1 MPLLLFWG
9 EDMRTYVYVDG
20 FNLYYAIRNTRYK
33 WLNLR
38 LLAKNV
44 LPADLSILK
53 VKYYTAR
60 VSGAGAPDKPR
71 KQQLYLNALKTVPE
85 VETYFGN
92 FLAKNVWRPVTN
104 LPVSQREIGMM
115 PVVTPNTA
123 SYFVLPDATD
133 SRSRQEVLSTGS
145 YRIVSKRGQK
155 PKIVSPVPKA
165 IMAQVYWMEE
175 KGSDVNLACHLVSD
189 AWEDLF
195 DVAAVISN
203 DTDLVEPIRIVTQK
217 RGKKVILVSPGP
229 WNSAQKLVEVAS
241 SVRHINPS
249 ILKDSQFPATI
260 PGTEIRRPDSWA

>member
-1 MPLLLFWG
+1 
-9 EDMRTYVYVDG
+9 
-20 FNLYYAIRNTRYK
+20 
-33 WLNLR
+33 
-38 LLAKNV
+38 
-44 LPADLSILK
+44 
-53 VKYYTAR
+53 
-60 VSGAGAPDKPR
+60 
-71 KQQLYLNALKTVPE
+71 
-85 VETYFGN
+85 
-92 FLAKNVWRPVTN
+92 
-104 LPVSQREIGMM
+104 MM

-249 ILKDSQFPATI
+249 ILKDSQFQATI